1 MRNFKNNCMRIGVYL
16 FLFFQGI
23 TLNAQNPK
31 IYAVERDSKDFLVTK
46 IALNNGN
53 LGTNFIRLNDEL
65 EFIIEPTI
73 TKKYTYNLNVLP
85 KKGLVSIK
93 IVDENNS
100 IVDFIEVNEIKKW
113 DEVLTKELQA
123 NKKYRLLLKGKKFKG
138 KVNLIWE

>member
-1 MRNFKNNCMRIGVYL
+1 M
-16 FLFFQGI
+16 
-23 TLNAQNPK
+23 
-31 IYAVERDSKDFLVTK
+31 
-46 IALNNGN
+46 NNGN

-73 TKKYTYNLNVLP
+73 TKKYTYNLNVLA
-85 KKGLVSIK
+85 KKGVVSIK

-123 NKKYRLLLKGKKFKG
+123 NKKYRLLLKGEKFKG